1 MKKNLTTILFAL
13 VAMLMP
19 NALGA
24 TEYEKPDFSD
34 AKVLTASD
42 GLLYADGAVLESSQS
57 ISGATTQII
66 PGGKYKLESD
76 ISTHSWVIL
85 KQGEMQLD
93 LNGYTW
99 DLNEADLKTWATLS
113 IYDTSPNESGKICGD
128 RNVIYVGQSEEGLP
142 TRCDL
147 YSGTL
152 ESRGAQS
159 TVLDASWGSANLYG
173 GTLKGNGYGVF
184 YYMDQSSVIKVVGTA
199 IDNGADRAH
208 VRGWLPGEMAAAAII
223 DVSEYKGD
231 SMSVSIEITDTEGRI
246 PIIQGIVDA
255 QAANLYQLEVVCD
268 SVYGM
273 FCEKEE
279 YDPSTGKKYIHITAS
294 QFTQQP
300 TAENLGTVGF
310 NNPAA
315 TLQWYEV
322 EQTILT
328 DTNTTPLEENT
339 YVDGY
344 WRAQENVRLFEFEA
358 KAGDVLH
365 VKTTAE
371 LELLVIDAGRG
382 SIQLTSKDKTGTYTI
397 ETDTRIVIWIPIL
410 LADTEVDLQ
419 FAIFRETLL
428 PNETSN
434 QLQQAT
440 HGKTYYCKATV
451 GKKVY
456 ISDLYQYQAE
466 ALWGASADELTESG
480 TLAEAFQAVARDSKV
495 KYVQLQSQPKVTE
508 AYVLW
513 GAVCTLDLNGYT
525 ITHNGYPINLY
536 SDQCDVTILDSSAEQ
551 TGMIVTTESGGAAVD
566 VNYGAKLTIQ
576 SGAYHGTYASITV
589 DDESSLHIQGGRFV
603 GTYYAIDTYGDV
615 LIEDGEFVGG
625 DAATI
630 GIFGADKKVTIRGGI
645 WQSSYRGIFE
655 YRQGTLDLSHYPT
668 EASDAVTPLKGMEVY
683 VFSDM
688 AVVGKDIL
696 LPEGYSMYDQDMNP
710 VEQISAQGVRYTI
723 DETKADVETSLEKVT
738 GTDEAAVQKTLRNGQ
753 LLIMRDGVAYD
764 VMGNVVLWTK

>member
-93 LNGYTW
+93 MNGYTW

-184 YYMDQSSVIKVVGTA
+184 YYMDQSSVIKVVGTV
-199 IDNGADRAH
+199 IDNGADCPH
-208 VRGWLPGEMAAAAII
+208 VRGWLPGERAAAAII

-279 YDPSTGKKYIHITAS
+279 YDPSTGKKYIHIAAS

-300 TAENLGTVGF
+300 TAENQGTVGF

-328 DTNTTPLEENT
+328 DTNTTPLEENA

-344 WRAQENVRLFEFEA
+344 WRAQEGVRLFEFEA

-382 SIQLTSKDKTGTYTI
+382 SIQLTSTDKAGTYTI
-397 ETDTRIVIWIPIL
+397 ETDTRIVIRIPIL

-456 ISDLYQYQAE
+456 TSDLYQYQAE

-495 KYVQLQSQPKVTE
+495 KYVQLQSHPKVTE

-513 GAVCTLDLNGYT
+513 GVVCTLDLNGYT
-525 ITHNGYPINLY
+525 ITHNEYPINLY

-630 GIFGADKKVTIRGGI
+630 GIYGADKKVTIRGGI

-655 YRQGTLDLSHYPT
+655 YRRGTLDLSHYPT

-696 LPEGYSMYDQDMNP
+696 LPEGYSMYDQDMNL

-738 GTDEAAVQKTLRNGQ
+738 GADGAAVQKTLRNGQ

-764 VMGNVVLWTK
+764 VMGNVVLGTK